1 MTPQASRVFG
11 IVPAAGR
18 SRRMGAPKQLADVG
32 GRPML
37 LAVLE
42 PLLASRVAGVVVVTH
57 SLIAE
62 RLGGLLC
69 TCSDPLQR
77 VRSVINDDE
86 SSEMIDSVRLGLRF
100 WRDSGEADSAAG
112 FLVCPGDQPG
122 IRTADFDACIAAFE
136 RSPERIVIATHAGRR
151 GHPLIFP
158 PGDAGFVESAAC
170 DTGLNALPRAFP
182 RRVLAVECGSGAVVQ
197 DVDTPGDLARRRM
210 SEG

>member
-1 MTPQASRVFG
+1 
-11 IVPAAGR
+11 
-18 SRRMGAPKQLADVG
+18 MGAPKQLAVVG

-37 LAVLE
+37 LAVIE

-62 RLGGLLC
+62 RLGALLGPPA
-69 TCSDPLQR
+69 DAPGRIQL
-77 VRSVINDDE
+77 VLNDDE
-86 SSEMIDSVRLGLRF
+86 SSEMIDSVRLGLRSCH
-100 WRDSGEADSAAG
+100 DYDAAYGAAG

-122 IRTADFDACIAAFE
+122 IHAADFDACIAAFE
-136 RSPERIVIATHAGRR
+136 RKPDPIVIATHAGRR

-158 PGDAGFVESAAC
+158 AGDAGFVQSAAC
-170 DTGLNALPRAFP
+170 DAGLNALPRAFP

-197 DVDTPGDLARRRM
+197 DVDTPEDLAQGRM